1 MYIITGEGLGQAP
14 DCLSEFLAKV
24 RGRPDNYKKLLLL
37 ARLHPYPTNSDYIIQ
52 YRTGIQ
58 YQTGQ
63 VSFTH
68 LIDCVVSTG
77 SSLDKAIE
85 ELRPISLANLKN
97 EIDAEEQLWARV
109 VEAIKK
115 VDRSKAK
122 KFLIEPEQL
131 VLLEPALLDP
141 RKLDNIRFLE
151 VSDVRKLQKIG
162 ETFARR
168 FLREFRDIRN
178 SNAAEAHFVKLGR
191 SLTRDAIS
199 LQGDPAFKKVVEQ
212 EREKRR
218 RAEERQFQQN
228 LRYLQKHAIPGLPPL
243 PVTRPPSGSRGRR

>member
-1 MYIITGEGLGQAP
+1 MYIITGEGLGAP
-14 DCLSEFLAKV
+14 DCLSEFLVKV

-37 ARLHPYPTNSDYIIQ
+37 AWLHPYPTNSDYIIQ
-52 YRTGIQ
+52 YQTGVQ

-63 VSFTH
+63 VGFTH
-68 LIDCVVSTG
+68 LSDCVLSTG
-77 SSLDKAIE
+77 SSLFKAIE
-85 ELRPISLANLKN
+85 ELRPVSLANLKN

-122 KFLIEPEQL
+122 KFLLEPEQL

-141 RKLDNIRFLE
+141 RKLDSPALLE

-162 ETFARR
+162 MNFARR

-191 SLTRDAIS
+191 SLSLHAIS
-199 LQGDPAFKKVVEQ
+199 LQGDPAFKKVVER
-212 EREKRR
+212 ERERR
-218 RAEERQFQQN
+218 KRAEERQIQQQI
-228 LRYLQKHAIPGLPPL
+228 RYLRRMHVIPGL
-243 PVTRPPSGSRGRR
+243 

>member
-191 SLTRDAIS
+191 TLTGHAIS
-199 LQGDPAFKKVVEQ
+199 LQGDPAFKKVVER

-218 RAEERQFQQN
+218 SAEERQIQQN
-228 LRYLQKHAIPGLPPL
+228 LRYFQKHPIPGLPPF

>member
-141 RKLDNIRFLE
+141 RKMRHPTP
-151 VSDVRKLQKIG
+151 SDVVYFKEIG
-162 ETFARR
+162 LKFTEFFRQE
-168 FLREFRDIRN
+168 FLDIPT
-178 SNAAEAHFVKLGR
+178 SEAANAHYVKLGHLL
-191 SLTRDAIS
+191 LTRYAI
-199 LQGDPAFKKVVEQ
+199 GDPAFKQAV
-212 EREKRR
+212 RKRM